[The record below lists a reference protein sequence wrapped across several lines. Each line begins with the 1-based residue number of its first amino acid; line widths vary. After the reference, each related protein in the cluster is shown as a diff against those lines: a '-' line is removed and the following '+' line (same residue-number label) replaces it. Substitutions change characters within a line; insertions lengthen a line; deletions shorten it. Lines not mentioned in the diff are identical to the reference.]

1 MEQQL
6 ATEATVVAPVVLET
20 PAGNERMR
28 HVPSIEW
35 ITWKL
40 DYDVRTRLGKL
51 LTSFSALSSDDSRR
65 GPIETELRNV
75 CRAVD
80 RLAEA
85 AKHTR
90 TNGLPTELSNRIQ
103 WSLDHAVA
111 NLKNVDPTTFGRRYP
126 FHLFERSRSEPLYGA
141 LLSVLHS
148 VDRAIPTVRAADPS
162 LDERLMAGL
171 VVLENPVDE
180 RMLKPIA

>member
-1 MEQQL
+1 
-6 ATEATVVAPVVLET
+6 
-20 PAGNERMR
+20 MR

-35 ITWKL
+35 IVWKL
-40 DYDVRTRLGKL
+40 DHDVRGRLGKL
-51 LTSFSALSSDDSRR
+51 MTSFSALSSDDARR

-90 TNGLPTELSNRIQ
+90 ANGFPSELSNRIQ

-141 LLSVLHS
+141 LLTVLS
-148 VDRAIPTVRAADPS
+148 AVDRTLPLARAADPS

-171 VVLENPVDE
+171 VVLENPVDN

>member
-6 ATEATVVAPVVLET
+6 ATEATPVTTAVLET
-20 PAGNERMR
+20 AAGNERMR

-35 ITWKL
+35 IIWKL
-40 DYDVRTRLGKL
+40 DQDVRARLGKL
-51 LTSFSALSSDDSRR
+51 MASLSGLSSDDARR
-65 GPIETELRNV
+65 APVETELRSV
-75 CRAVD
+75 CKAID

-90 TNGLPTELSNRIQ
+90 GNGIPSELSNRIQ

-126 FHLFERSRSEPLYGA
+126 FHLFEKSRSEPLYGA
-141 LLSVLHS
+141 LLAVLS
-148 VDRAIPTVRAADPS
+148 AIDRAIPVARAADAS

-171 VVLENPVDE
+171 VVLANPVDD

>member
-6 ATEATVVAPVVLET
+6 ATEATVVPTAVLET

-35 ITWKL
+35 IVWKL
-40 DYDVRTRLGKL
+40 DQDVRARLGKFM
-51 LTSFSALSSDDSRR
+51 TSFTGLSSDDAHR
-65 GPIETELRNV
+65 GPVEAELRNV
-75 CRAVD
+75 CKAID

-85 AKHTR
+85 AKHSR
-90 TNGLPTELSNRIQ
+90 GNGVPSELSNRIQ

-126 FHLFERSRSEPLYGA
+126 FHYFEKSRSEPLYGA
-141 LLSVLHS
+141 LLAVLS
-148 VDRAIPTVRAADPS
+148 AMDRALPVVRAADPS

-171 VVLENPVDE
+171 VVLANPVDD